1 MRNEKTSQE
10 INDLLG
16 SAVVFATAINDVM
29 AEQLDEVSRGGVT
42 FAQLK
47 LLKLLSLKG
56 RLSVTDVA
64 AFMDISTAAASK
76 GIDRLARAGLLERSE
91 ARSDRRALRVSLT
104 PQAFELLA
112 EYDRR
117 AGALLEEIFGR
128 YSKSELAGLTKAIDE
143 MSINVVNHDGG
154 GEDACFRCGIHF
166 RQKCLLRD
174 ALHRTCYMDLHD
186 QQDIPHP
193 ASTGAR
199 VWKRPPP

>member
-1 MRNEKTSQE
+1 MRNEETSQE

-16 SAVVFATAINDVM
+16 SAVVFATAISDIM
-29 AEQLDEVSRGGVT
+29 AEQLDEVSRGEVT

-64 AFMDISTAAASK
+64 AFMGISTAAASK

-104 PQAFELLA
+104 PQAFELLQ
-112 EYDRR
+112 EYDRS
-117 AGALLEEIFGR
+117 AGALLEEIFGG
-128 YSKSELAGLTKAIDE
+128 YTKGELAHLTKAIDE
-143 MSINVVNHDGG
+143 MSISVVNHDGS

-186 QQDIPHP
+186 QQDAPRP